1 MQQQMKIR
9 IITAGIF
16 VAVMLTGMF
25 GGAYTFLLVF
35 GLINFLCL
43 WEFYDMVIRE
53 DHDKNLLKKILT
65 LGLGM
70 FPFIF
75 SGLVELEWLS
85 VDNRLLLK
93 LAILYVAGFYLNF
106 VLELFKTSSSPL
118 NYLGLTTFGIVYI
131 SSAFAILN
139 IIVFKDGNYQMHI
152 VMGTIL
158 LVWTNDAAAYF
169 VGSSMGKNYLLPRIS
184 PKKTWEGTIG
194 GGLISLIIAYP
205 VSLVFPQLSLG
216 IWIGVAIVITIFG
229 GIGDLVESMIK
240 RSKFVKDSGGFLP
253 GHGGFLD
260 RFDAFIFCIPFVAAF
275 LIFMNC
281 I

>member
-1 MQQQMKIR
+1 MKIR

-25 GGAYTFLLVF
+25 GGAYTYLLVF
-35 GLINFLCL
+35 GMINFLCL
-43 WEFYDMVIRE
+43 WEFYDMVLPAKG
-53 DHDKNLLKKILT
+53 DKNRLKKLLT
-65 LGLGM
+65 LALGM
-70 FPFIF
+70 YPFIIT
-75 SGLVELEWLS
+75 GLVELELINF
-85 VDNRLLLK
+85 DNGLLLK
-93 LAILYVAGFYLNF
+93 LVILYVVGFYLNF

-118 NYLGLTTFGIVYI
+118 SYLGLTTLGIVYI

-139 IIVFKDGNYQMHI
+139 LIVFESGIYQMHI
-152 VMGTIL
+152 VMGIIL

-169 VGSSMGKNYLLPRIS
+169 VGSSLGKNYLFPRIS

-194 GGLISLIIAYP
+194 GGLITLIIAYP
-205 VSLVFPQLSLG
+205 VSLVFPQLSFG
-216 IWIGVAIVITIFG
+216 IWMGAAIVITIFG

-240 RSKFVKDSGGFLP
+240 RSKFIKDSGGLLP

-260 RFDAFIFCIPFVAAF
+260 RFDAFIFCVPFVAAF
-275 LIFMNC
+275 LIFMNS